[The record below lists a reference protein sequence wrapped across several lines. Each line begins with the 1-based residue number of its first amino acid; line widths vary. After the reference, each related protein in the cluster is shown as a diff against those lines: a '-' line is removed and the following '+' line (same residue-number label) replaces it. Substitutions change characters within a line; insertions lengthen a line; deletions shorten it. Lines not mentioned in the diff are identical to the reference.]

1 MKTIAPLVHV
11 TSVEALE
18 GFTLR
23 VSFDDGTTHQVDTS
37 RLLRGP
43 VFTALRE
50 DPELFAQVA
59 VDPELGTVVWPNGAD
74 IDPVVLRGL
83 AEPAWS
89 EAAQSQHASGSEK

>member
-23 VSFDDGTTHQVDTS
+23 VSFDDGTTHEVDTS

-43 VFTALRE
+43 VFAPLRE
-50 DPELFAQVA
+50 DPELFAQAA

-89 EAAQSQHASGSEK
+89 EVAPPPHPSRD